1 MWAVQFRD
9 GLAWET
15 LKTHKFFLT
24 AWMHLRFIEKECGKE
39 DIELQI
45 VRRFA

>member
-1 MWAVQFRD
+1 MWAIQYRD
-9 GLAWET
+9 GMTWET

-24 AWMHLRFIEKECGKE
+24 AWMHLRSIEREVGLD

-45 VRRFA
+45 VRRFS